1 MVKLARQRVQRFSNT
16 QVGSEPFAKFS
27 TLLLFPTGYKSVD
40 LIRSAWKR
48 SVLIV
53 QPLQFHDSTV
63 SLQSSRPSG
72 SDPLCD
78 GDSDTRPRQM
88 SFASELSSIPVA
100 FLVRFYKKGC
110 QEKSSPSTGEKILS
124 RDPAHFT
131 TVRVPL
137 HLRERF
143 CF

>member
-27 TLLLFPTGYKSVD
+27 TLLLFPTGYKSVA

-78 GDSDTRPRQM
+78 GCSGTRPPQT
-88 SFASELSSIPVA
+88 SVVS
-100 FLVRFYKKGC
+100 G
-110 QEKSSPSTGEKILS
+110 
-124 RDPAHFT
+124 FT
-131 TVRVPL
+131 AVPMA
-137 HLRERF
+137 R
-143 CF
+143 